1 MERSVGLLLVE
12 DEAMIQ
18 EMLESELTDAGFE
31 VVSASSGTQALA
43 ELDGNVMR
51 FRALISDI
59 RLGQGPD
66 GWKVARRARELAP
79 DMVVIYISGDSSAEW
94 SAKGVPNSMMIAKP
108 FVIAQII
115 TAVSTMLN
123 EAEPP

>member
-43 ELDGNVMR
+43 ELDGDVVR
-51 FRALISDI
+51 FRALICDI
-59 RLGQGPD
+59 RLGEGPD